1 LFQKPLSQ
9 KTLRI
14 FSGIQPTGALHLGNY
29 FGAIRQW
36 IEYQNNPSVELS
48 IYSIVDLHSLTTIQ
62 NKQLLNQNI
71 KQMIASLL
79 GCGLD
84 PNKSIIYQ
92 QSVIPFHGQLSWIL
106 ATVVTM
112 AQLSRFPQFKVFL

>member
-1 LFQKPLSQ
+1 
-9 KTLRI
+9 
-14 FSGIQPTGALHLGNY
+14 
-29 FGAIRQW
+29 
-36 IEYQNNPSVELS
+36 
-48 IYSIVDLHSLTTIQ
+48 LTTIQ
-62 NKQLLNQNI
+62 KKQLLNQNI

-106 ATVVTM
+106 ATIVTM